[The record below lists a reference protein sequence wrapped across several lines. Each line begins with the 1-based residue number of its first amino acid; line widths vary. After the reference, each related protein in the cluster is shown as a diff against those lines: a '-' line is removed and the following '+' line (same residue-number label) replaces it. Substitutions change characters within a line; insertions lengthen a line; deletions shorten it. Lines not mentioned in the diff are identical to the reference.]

1 MKIGFPCVGL
11 TPPVTWIRAFFPA
24 IWHADGDQFYS
35 GVYINSKDAIMVRWL
50 LVALSLFALAAPCRV
65 HAATA
70 SLVAGQQLNVSPSS
84 GDPSPDAVVD
94 LQVFTC
100 NCPANMG
107 LTILNGARLGN
118 VLASN
123 YASMTYAEAQT
134 TTYNGADGD
143 NYGPDPGDL
152 FYVRTGTSPNGKYF
166 RLRVV
171 ANSGGTISL
180 EYDWLGTGDLLPPD
194 SAFTSSS
201 YDLWSN
207 FTNTSTGAPSNYSW
221 NFDDGQTST
230 QASPRHRFA
239 NAGTFHV
246 CLTASNGGGADPTPA
261 CSNVIVS
268 EVAGPFVPANSGIDL
283 DGDAVEDFGISSTG
297 CTPIPNRFI
306 PVNGTRHA
314 QSALDY
320 RLITLADVEGQN
332 FMSSDACVGAFAADE
347 YRDYLSGFLILTSR
361 LNLYRIWI
369 ADSTVSGV
377 RIEYSLLG
385 NLRIFADGFDTL
397 P

>member
-1 MKIGFPCVGL
+1 MRLKTL
-11 TPPVTWIRAFFPA
+11 VTWIRALLLA
-24 IWHADGDQFYS
+24 IWHADCDRLYS
-35 GVYINSKDAIMVRWL
+35 DIYVKSKDVIMVRWL
-50 LVALSLFALAAPCRV
+50 LVALSLFVLAVPCRV
-65 HAATA
+65 RAATA
-70 SLVAGQQLNVSPSS
+70 SLVADQQLNVSPTS

-94 LQVFTC
+94 LQAFTC

-107 LTILNGARLGN
+107 LIILNGARLGN
-118 VLASN
+118 GLAST

-134 TTYNGADGD
+134 RTYNGADGD
-143 NYGPDPGDL
+143 SYGPDPGDL
-152 FYVRTGTSPNGKYF
+152 FYVRTGTAPNSKYF
-166 RLRVV
+166 KLRIV

-194 SAFTSSS
+194 SAFTSAT

-207 FTNTSTGAPSNYSW
+207 FTNTSTGAPSAYSW
-221 NFDDGQTST
+221 SFDDGQTST
-230 QASPRHRFA
+230 QANPRHRFA

-268 EVAGPFVPANSGIDL
+268 EVAGPFVPTNTGIDL
-283 DGDAVEDFGISSTG
+283 DGDTVEDFSISSTG
-297 CTPIPNRFI
+297 CAPIPNRFI
-306 PVNGTRHA
+306 PVNGARHA
-314 QSALDY
+314 QIAMDY
-320 RLITLADVEGQN
+320 RLITVADVEGRT
-332 FMSSDACVGAFAADE
+332 FTGSDACVGAFAADE

-369 ADSTVSGV
+369 ADSTVSGI

-385 NLRIFADGFDTL
+385 DLFIFRDGFEIS

>member
-1 MKIGFPCVGL
+1 M
-11 TPPVTWIRAFFPA
+11 
-24 IWHADGDQFYS
+24 D
-35 GVYINSKDAIMVRWL
+35 RWL
-50 LVALSLFALAAPCRV
+50 FAAVLFFVVVVPCQA

-70 SLVAGQQLNVSPSS
+70 SLTVGQQLNVSPSS
-84 GDPSPDAVVD
+84 GDPSPDAVLD
-94 LQVFTC
+94 LQAFTC
-100 NCPANMG
+100 NCPPNMG
-107 LTILNGARLGN
+107 LIILNGTRLGN
-118 VLASN
+118 PLAGN

-134 TTYNGADGD
+134 TPYNGADGD
-143 NYGPDPGDL
+143 SYGPDPGDL
-152 FYVRTGTSPNGKYF
+152 FYVRTGTAPNGKYF
-166 RLRVV
+166 KLRVV
-171 ANSGGTISL
+171 ANGGGTISL

-194 SAFTSSS
+194 SAFTTST

-207 FTNTSTGAPSNYSW
+207 FTNTSSGVPTAYNW

-246 CLTASNGGGADPTPA
+246 CLTASNSGGVDPTPA
-261 CSNVIVS
+261 CSNVIVG
-268 EVAGPFVPANSGIDL
+268 EVAGPFVPANTGIDL
-283 DGDAVEDFGISSTG
+283 DGDTVEDFSISSTG

-314 QSALDY
+314 QIAMDY
-320 RLITLADVEGQN
+320 RLITLADVEGHN
-332 FMSSDACVGAFAADE
+332 FMSSDACVGAIAADE

-385 NLRIFADGFDTL
+385 NLRILADGFDNL